1 MPFKIPPILRC
12 TAADVCSCCSGEGEW
27 ASGSCSCAEA
37 RSLSAVEDEQ
47 VGGGD
52 WWYSC
57 GLPPTSSENQID
69 VGFPE
74 DFFEADDGSSITSLD
89 VKMLSTEPIEASSAE
104 LIQAS
109 KLGFQVRRLAP
120 GSFVSVPKIKRKPSP
135 LQRPPPYEPEP
146 EHQAT
151 DGLSPDCVLDT
162 CIEIKAS
169 AETVDSL
176 DSAKELIAQ
185 VYKKTVLSTRSD
197 FHLTNIL

>member
-57 GLPPTSSENQID
+57 GLSPPSENQID

-109 KLGFQVRRLAP
+109 KLGSQVRRLAP